1 MTPFVTWSQRGA
13 TRAKQAGLVVALV
26 SAAIWVALAPLE
38 LTMGTAI
45 RVVYLHVA
53 ATLAGLA
60 CLYTVG
66 VLAVMTA
73 FRSVPAL
80 EVRLRPLWIAGLTAF
95 LLGFILSL
103 LSATIS
109 WGGILWAEP
118 RLRASVAVVIVGLV
132 SLWVAAGIPAGV
144 MRRLTWTIAAAL
156 SYGLVKSAPLY
167 IHPVHPFQDSTS
179 VGIRAAFLG
188 ISSLFL
194 IATLFFAALLPKERE

>member
-1 MTPFVTWSQRGA
+1 LSPIVILSPRGS
-13 TRAKQAGLVVALV
+13 TRVKLAGLFVALV
-26 SAAIWVALAPLE
+26 AAAIWVALAPLE

-73 FRSVPAL
+73 FWSVPAL
-80 EVRLRPLWIAGLTAF
+80 EVRFRPLWIAGLTAF
-95 LLGFILSL
+95 SLGFLFSL

-109 WGGILWAEP
+109 WGGIFWTEP

-132 SLWVAAGIPAGV
+132 ALWVAAGTPAGG
-144 MRRLTWTIAAAL
+144 MRRLTWAIAAAL
-156 SYGLVKSAPLY
+156 SYWLLNTAPLY

-188 ISSLFL
+188 TSVLFL